1 MLRILLVEDDPDV
14 RASVADALRGARY
27 TVEEAADGRVAIE
40 RAAKSFFDLVISDI
54 RLPNAGGLEIF
65 RAVRRSSP
73 ATEVILMTSFATVG
87 DAVEALKAGAYD
99 YLTKPF
105 DLDELIVR
113 VSGIAKK
120 RALVRELEEARARLA
135 GSSDVD
141 IVGESPIMARLLD
154 RIDTVAPSDA
164 SVLLSGESGTGKELV
179 ARRLHARSPRAP
191 APFVAINCG
200 AFPET
205 LLEAELFGHERGAFT
220 GAVKKRTGR
229 FKAAHGGTL
238 FLDEIGE
245 MPLPAQ
251 AKLLRAVQS
260 GLIEPLGTN
269 DAERVDVRII
279 SATNRDLRKAIAEGR
294 FREDL
299 YYRLNVVGVH
309 LPPMRERQG
318 DLPILLHHFLTRFIP
333 AGARIPEISV
343 AAWQALS
350 VYPFPGNVRELEHAM
365 KHAVVLSRGGG
376 TIEREHLPDD
386 IARVASSS
394 SPGERYVGPLAVV
407 LKQAE
412 REHLLKALAIAEGKR
427 TRAAELLGISRKN
440 LWEKL
445 RAHGISDS
453 DFDDSAS

>member
-1 MLRILLVEDDPDV
+1 MLKILLVEDDPDV
-14 RASVADALRGARY
+14 RATIGDALRSSRY
-27 TVEEAADGRVAIE
+27 SVEEVADGKTAIA
-40 RAAKSFFDLVISDI
+40 RATSASFDVVISDV
-54 RLPNAGGLEIF
+54 RLPGVDGLDLF
-65 RAVRRSSP
+65 RAVRQASP
-73 ATEVILMTSFATVG
+73 RTEVILMTSFAAVG

-105 DLDELIVR
+105 DLDELILR
-113 VSGIAKK
+113 VGGIAKK
-120 RALVRELEEARARLA
+120 RALVRELEDARARLA
-135 GSSDVD
+135 GSTDVD
-141 IVGESPIMARLLD
+141 IVSESPVMLRLLD

-179 ARRLHARSPRAP
+179 ARRVHARSPRAG

-205 LLEAELFGHERGAFT
+205 LIEAELFGYERGAFT
-220 GAVKKRTGR
+220 GAVKRRAGR

-251 AKLLRAVQS
+251 AKLLRAVQA
-260 GLIEPLGTN
+260 GVIEPLGTN
-269 DAERVDVRII
+269 DGEHVDVRIV

-309 LPPMRERQG
+309 LPPLRERQG
-318 DLPILLHHFLTRFIP
+318 DLPILLHHFLTRFLP

-343 AAWQALS
+343 AAWRALS

-365 KHAVVLSRGGG
+365 KHAVVLSRGG
-376 TIEREHLPDD
+376 TIEPEHLPDD
-386 IARVASSS
+386 IMKVGVSTKREQGAI
-394 SPGERYVGPLAVV
+394 GPLAQV

-412 REHLLKALAIAEGKR
+412 REHILKALAIAEGKR
-427 TRAAELLGISRKN
+427 ARAAELLGISRKN

-453 DFDDSAS
+453 DFDDGG

>member
-1 MLRILLVEDDPDV
+1 LLKILLVEDDPDV
-14 RASVADALRGARY
+14 RASVADALRSVRHS
-27 TVEEAADGRVAIE
+27 VEEASDGRVAIE
-40 RAAKSFFDLVISDI
+40 RASSSVFDLVISDV
-54 RLPNAGGLEIF
+54 RLPGAGGLEIF
-65 RAVRRSSP
+65 RAVRRVSRS
-73 ATEVILMTSFATVG
+73 TEVILMTSFATVG
-87 DAVEALKAGAYD
+87 EAVEALKAGAYD

-113 VSGIAKK
+113 VAGIAAK
-120 RALVRELEEARARLA
+120 RALVRELESARARLA
-135 GSSDVD
+135 GSKDVD
-141 IVGESPIMARLLD
+141 IVGESPAMVRLLE
-154 RIDTVAPSDA
+154 RVDTVAPSDA

-179 ARRLHARSPRAP
+179 ARRLHARSSRGN

-220 GAVKKRTGR
+220 GAVKKRIGR

-260 GLIEPLGTN
+260 GTIEPLGTN
-269 DAERVDVRII
+269 ESEQVDVRIV
-279 SATNRDLRKAIAEGR
+279 SATNRDIRRAIAEGR

-299 YYRLNVVGVH
+299 FYRLNVVGIH
-309 LPPMRERQG
+309 LPPLRERVG
-318 DLPILLHHFLTRFIP
+318 DLPILLDHFLSRFTA
-333 AGARIPEISV
+333 AGARVSEISV
-343 AAWQALS
+343 PAWQALS
-350 VYPFPGNVRELEHAM
+350 VYPFPGNVRELEHAT
-365 KHAVVLSRGGG
+365 KHAVVLSRGG
-376 TIEREHLPDD
+376 TIERDHLPDD
-386 IARVASSS
+386 IVRVAATTGH
-394 SPGERYVGPLAVV
+394 GERSVSALSVV

-412 REHLLKALAIAEGKR
+412 REHLLKALAIADGKR

-445 RAHGISDS
+445 RAHALSDS
-453 DFDDSAS
+453 DFDDTGS